1 MKIREKMNIF
11 YSSALEAA
19 NRQSNEEMRKFSVSM
34 EMLLEEFRKN
44 KKEEMDLRYGVEA
57 GKLRRDGNRKVSEAL
72 TEQKRKLN
80 QHQTEKKEAL
90 FAVVSSMLENYR
102 KTEEYQ
108 AYLIAKIRMAK
119 EFAGSEEAVI
129 YIDPLDQEK
138 KGYLEE
144 QCGCGLT
151 VSEWEF
157 GGGIRAVIRSKN
169 ILIDE
174 SFQTKLNQEQ
184 ESYTF

>member
-19 NRQSNEEMRKFSVSM
+19 NRQSNDEMHKFSISM
-34 EMLLEEFRKN
+34 EMLLDEFRKN

-57 GKLRRDGNRKVSEAL
+57 GKLKRDSNRKISEAL

-90 FAVVSSMLENYR
+90 FQVVSSMLENYR
-102 KTEEYQ
+102 QTGSYD

-119 EFAGSEEAVI
+119 EFAGPEEIVI
-129 YIDPLDQEK
+129 YIDPLDQGRKE
-138 KGYLEE
+138 YLEAE
-144 QCGCGLT
+144 SGCALA
-151 VSEWEF
+151 VSEREF
-157 GGGIRAVIRSKN
+157 GGGIRAVVRSKN
-169 ILIDE
+169 VLIDE

-184 ESYTF
+184 EAYTF